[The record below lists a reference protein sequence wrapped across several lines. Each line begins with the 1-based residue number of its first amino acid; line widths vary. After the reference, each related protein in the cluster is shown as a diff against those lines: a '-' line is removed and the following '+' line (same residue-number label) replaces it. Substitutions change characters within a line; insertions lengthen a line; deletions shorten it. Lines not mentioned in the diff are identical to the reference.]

1 MVRAVFESLRVLLG
15 ILTFKKLS
23 QYRVSSRNLVLGG
36 GGGGTSWRG
45 KTQFLISAFLVM
57 CH

>member
-36 GGGGTSWRG
+36 GGDFMEGEDAV
-45 KTQFLISAFLVM
+45 LN
-57 CH
+57 